1 MSLYA
6 LIGLDREE
14 SLEQRLRVRPEH
26 LSRVRE
32 LADQG
37 RRVIAGPFPAID
49 ADEPTAAGFTGSL
62 ILAEFDSLDLA
73 REWFEQD
80 PYVTSGVFHSIEVRP
95 FMQVLP

>member
-6 LIGLDREE
+6 LIGHDRED
-14 SLEQRLRVRPEH
+14 SLEQRLKVRPEH

-37 RRVIAGPFPAID
+37 RLVIAGPFPAID

-62 ILAEFDSLDLA
+62 IVAEFESLDVA
-73 REWFEQD
+73 RHWFEQD
-80 PYVTSGVFHSIEVRP
+80 PYVTNGVFCSIDVRP

>member
-6 LIGLDREE
+6 LIGHDREN
-14 SLEQRLRVRPEH
+14 SLEQRLKVRPEH

-37 RRVIAGPFPAID
+37 RLVVAGPFPAID

-62 ILAEFDSLDLA
+62 IVAEFESLDVA
-73 REWFEQD
+73 RHWFEQD
-80 PYVTSGVFHSIEVRP
+80 PYATSGVFRSIEVRP